1 MEIGMSS
8 LEWKNDEYREMQEP
22 YTRPLR
28 KEGTMN
34 RTDIKAIRQELQ
46 LQRDEILEF
55 LRRLEN
61 ETRSL
66 DVDSGRDVADR
77 CALSMS
83 KESLFDRSSQQR
95 LALRL
100 IEGALG
106 GIANGSFGVCVA
118 CGDDIP
124 DRRLEALPWTQYC
137 LSCQEAVEDE
147 VGSRLSS
154 QAQLTAATRRSE
166 DLFS

>member
-1 MEIGMSS
+1 
-8 LEWKNDEYREMQEP
+8 
-22 YTRPLR
+22 
-28 KEGTMN
+28 MN
-34 RTDIKAIRQELQ
+34 RTDIDAIRQKLQ
-46 LQRDEILEF
+46 LQGDEILKI
-55 LRRLEN
+55 LGRLEH

-66 DVDSGRDVADR
+66 DVDSGRDVADL

-106 GIANGSFGVCVA
+106 RIADRSFGVCIA

-124 DRRLEALPWTQYC
+124 ERRLEALPWTQYC
-137 LSCQEAVEDE
+137 LRCQEAVEEE
-147 VGSRLSS
+147 VGGRLSS
-154 QAQLTAATRRSE
+154 QAPLTAATWRSE

>member
-1 MEIGMSS
+1 
-8 LEWKNDEYREMQEP
+8 
-22 YTRPLR
+22 
-28 KEGTMN
+28 MN

-55 LRRLEN
+55 LRRLE
-61 ETRSL
+61 
-66 DVDSGRDVADR
+66 
-77 CALSMS
+77 

-106 GIANGSFGVCVA
+106 RIANGSFGVCVA